1 MAHNF
6 VDRARKSP
14 FRVAAWACATVLF
27 IALCGSPVRAETA
40 APNPAEARPAD
51 YSDPALWICRPGRA
65 DACAA
70 DLDATIIAEDG
81 SMTREAFHA
90 DPDAPIDC
98 FYVYPTVSHEPT
110 GNANFA
116 IDSDLTFVAN
126 QQFARFGARCRL
138 FAPVYR
144 QITIPALVAF
154 FAGKPIPVNVDLGYN

>member
-65 DACAA
+65 DACAVN
-70 DLDATIIAEDG
+70 LDATVIAKDG
-81 SMTREAFHA
+81 STTRETFRA
-90 DPDAPIDC
+90 DADAAIDC
-98 FYVYPTVSHEPT
+98 FYVYPTVSREPT
-110 GNANFA
+110 GNADFA
-116 IDSDLTFVAN
+116 IDRDLSRTVVQEYA
-126 QQFARFGARCRL
+126 
-138 FAPVYR
+138 
-144 QITIPALVAF
+144 
-154 FAGKPIPVNVDLGYN
+154 